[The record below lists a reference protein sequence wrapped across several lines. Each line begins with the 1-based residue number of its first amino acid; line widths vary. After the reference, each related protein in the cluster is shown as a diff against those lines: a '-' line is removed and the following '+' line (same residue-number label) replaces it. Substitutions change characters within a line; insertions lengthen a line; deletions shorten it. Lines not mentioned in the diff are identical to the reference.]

1 MKKIKNEVGKVGYK
15 IVFSDIDGTLLSSDR
30 RILPKTRA
38 ATDGLREKGVPFVL
52 VSARSP
58 SGIYSVEKEFGLSCP
73 IIAYS
78 GALMLDEDGN
88 EVFSKGFSR
97 STARR
102 IVDFLENSGLDCA
115 WSVFSGDTWITK
127 DRKEPR
133 IAAEEKSVKTEAVE
147 GTVELLDENAVV
159 GKVLCIC
166 APDELA
172 ETERRLKEAFPELSI
187 LRSTFPMLEIMEN
200 GVTKGSAVRTLCE
213 LKNIPISETVAFG
226 DNYNDLDMLNTVG
239 LPFLM
244 GNAPD
249 ALKKIV
255 PNITADNNSE
265 GIFEGLVKAGLC
277 ANGDIS

>member
-1 MKKIKNEVGKVGYK
+1 
-15 IVFSDIDGTLLSSDR
+15 
-30 RILPKTRA
+30 
-38 ATDGLREKGVPFVL
+38 
-52 VSARSP
+52 
-58 SGIYSVEKEFGLSCP
+58 
-73 IIAYS
+73 
-78 GALMLDEDGN
+78 MLDENGKT
-88 EVFSKGFSR
+88 VFSKGFSR
-97 STARR
+97 ETSRR
-102 IVDFLENSGLDCA
+102 IVDFLENSGLDCV

-147 GTVELLDENAVV
+147 GSVDLLDAAAVI

-172 ETERRLKEAFPELSI
+172 ETERRLKNEFPELSI

-200 GVTKGSAVRTLCE
+200 GVTKGSAVMTLCE

-244 GNAPD
+244 GNAPED
-249 ALKKIV
+249 LKKLV
-255 PNITADNNSE
+255 PNVTSDNNSE
-265 GIFEGLVKAGLC
+265 GIFKGLEKAGLVKC
-277 ANGDIS
+277 

>member
-1 MKKIKNEVGKVGYK
+1 MSYK
-15 IVFSDIDGTLLSSDR
+15 IVFSDIDGTLLSSGR
-30 RILPKTRA
+30 QILPGTLSA
-38 ATDGLREKGVPFVL
+38 IEELRKKGIPFVPI
-52 VSARSP
+52 SARSP
-58 SGIYSVEKEFGLSCP
+58 SGIYSVEREFGLSCP

-78 GALMLDEDGN
+78 GALMLDENGKT
-88 EVFSKGFSR
+88 VFSKGFSR
-97 STARR
+97 ETARR
-102 IVDFLENSGLDCA
+102 IVDFLENSGLDCV

-147 GTVELLDENAVV
+147 GTVDLLDAAAVI

-172 ETERRLKEAFPELSI
+172 ETERRLKNEFPELSI

-226 DNYNDLDMLNTVG
+226 DNYNDFDMLNTVG

-244 GNAPD
+244 GNAPED
-249 ALKKIV
+249 LKKLV
-255 PNITADNNSE
+255 PNVTSDNNSE
-265 GIFEGLVKAGLC
+265 GILKGLVKAGLVK
-277 ANGDIS
+277 G